1 MIATGLG
8 LILCTGI
15 SLAETDKSLL
25 NSHKRK
31 KPNVLFIVVD
41 DMATTLSCYGD
52 VLAKTPHIDR
62 LARSS
67 GR

>member
-1 MIATGLG
+1 MSTINIHRFYYPSACGMIATGLG

-52 VLAKTPHIDR
+52 
-62 LARSS
+62 
-67 GR
+67 